1 MLKKTTCAALVLGAL
16 ASLAYTGAIQA
27 ENKPIDVVTVVKI
40 TGISW
45 FNRMEVGVKE
55 FGASNPGVTTRQ
67 IGPAQSD
74 AAQQQRL
81 VEDLVAKKVDAIAV
95 VSMDPPTLEPVLKRA
110 MERGIKVVT
119 HEADNQKNTMVDI
132 EAFDNTAYGARLND
146 RLAACMGQKGKW
158 SSLVGSLGSQSQVQ
172 WADGGASN
180 AAKKY
185 PGMTLVDPKNE
196 SANDAE
202 KAYSKA
208 KEILRKHPDIKGFQG
223 SSSLDVLG
231 IGRAVEEAGLQGKI
245 CVYGTGLP
253 SEAAKFLESGAVGG
267 IAFWDPKDAG
277 IMMNKAAVM
286 LVQGKK
292 ITDGM
297 DMGVSGY
304 NKVVVKKGPGAGV
317 IVTGQAWVEVDKSN
331 YKKYAF

>member
-1 MLKKTTCAALVLGAL
+1 MLRKLTCTAL
-16 ASLAYTGAIQA
+16 AMGTLTVAGVIHAQG
-27 ENKPIDVVTVVKI
+27 KPMDIVTVVKI

-55 FGASNPGVTTRQ
+55 FGAANPGVTTRQ

-81 VEDLVAKKVDAIAV
+81 IEDLVAKKVDAIAV

-146 RLAACMGQKGKW
+146 RLAACMGQSGKW
-158 SSLVGSLGSQSQVQ
+158 SSLLGSLGSQSQVQ
-172 WADGGASN
+172 WADGGSSN

-185 PGMTLVDPKNE
+185 PKMTLVDAKNE

-202 KAYSKA
+202 KAYAKA

-277 IMMNKAAVM
+277 IVMNKSAKM
-286 LVQGKK
+286 LIEGKK
-292 ITDGM
+292 ITNGM
-297 DMGVSGY
+297 DMGVPGY
-304 NKVVVKKGPGAGV
+304 NKVTVKKGPGVGV
-317 IVTGQAWVEVDKSN
+317 VVTGQAWVEVDKNN
-331 YKKYAF
+331 YKQYSF

>member
-1 MLKKTTCAALVLGAL
+1 MLNKTKTALAIAALVPMAVAGAL
-16 ASLAYTGAIQA
+16 HAQ
-27 ENKPIDVVTVVKI
+27 NKPVDIVTVVKI

-55 FGASNPGVTTRQ
+55 FGATTPGVTARQ

-110 MERGIKVVT
+110 MDRGIKVVT
-119 HEADNQKNTMVDI
+119 HEADNQKNTMVDV
-132 EAFDNTAYGARLND
+132 EAFNNTAYGARLNE
-146 RLAACMGQKGKW
+146 RLADCMGHTGKW
-158 SSLVGSLGSQSQVQ
+158 SSLLGSLGSQSQVQ

-180 AAKKY
+180 AKKY
-185 PGMTLVDPKNE
+185 PKMELVDAKQE
-196 SANDAE
+196 SLNDAE
-202 KAYSKA
+202 KAYGKA
-208 KEILRKHPDIKGFQG
+208 KEILRKHPDLKGFQG

-231 IGRAVEEAGLQGKI
+231 IGRAVEEAGLTGKI
-245 CVYGTGLP
+245 CVFGTGLP
-253 SEAAKFLESGAVGG
+253 GEAAKLLESGAVNG

-277 IMMNKAAVM
+277 IVMNKTALM
-286 LVQGKK
+286 LVKGQK

-297 DMGVSGY
+297 DMGVTGY
-304 NKVVVKKGPGAGV
+304 NKVSVKKGPGVGV
-317 IVTGQAWVEVDKSN
+317 IMTGQAWIEVDKTN

>member
-1 MLKKTTCAALVLGAL
+1 MKTRTKHIAL
-16 ASLAYTGAIQA
+16 AVAGTLTIGGLLHAQT
-27 ENKPIDVVTVVKI
+27 KPVDIVTVVKI

-45 FNRMEVGVKE
+45 FNRMEVGVKQ
-55 FGASNPGVTTRQ
+55 FGTTPGVTTRQ

-95 VSMDPPTLEPVLKRA
+95 VSMDPATLEPVLKRA
-110 MERGIKVVT
+110 MDRGIKVVT
-119 HEADNQKNTMVDI
+119 HESDNQKNTMVDI
-132 EAFDNTAYGARLND
+132 EAFNNTAYGERLNE
-146 RLAACMGQKGKW
+146 RLAACMGHTGKW
-158 SSLVGSLGSQSQVQ
+158 SSMLGSLGSQSQVQ
-172 WADGGASN
+172 WADGGATN
-180 AAKKY
+180 AKKY
-185 PGMTLVDPKNE
+185 PKMTLVDAKQE
-196 SANDAE
+196 TANDAE
-202 KAYSKA
+202 KSYAKA
-208 KEILRKHPDIKGFQG
+208 KEILRKYPDIKGFQG

-231 IGRAVEEAGLQGKI
+231 IGRAIEEAGLQGKI

-277 IMMNKAAVM
+277 IMMNKAALM

-297 DMGVSGY
+297 DMGVPGY
-304 NKVVVKKGPGAGV
+304 SKVSVKKGPGVGI
-317 IVTGQAWVEVDKSN
+317 IVTGQAWIEVDKTN
-331 YKKYAF
+331 YKQYAF

>member
-1 MLKKTTCAALVLGAL
+1 MKKKLTCIAL
-16 ASLAYTGAIQA
+16 ALATIGFGSALHAQGKSA
-27 ENKPIDVVTVVKI
+27 EIVTVVKI

-45 FNRMEVGVKE
+45 FNRMEEGVKE
-55 FGASNPGVTTRQ
+55 FGASTPGVSAKQ

-132 EAFDNTAYGARLND
+132 EAFDNTAYGARLNE
-146 RLAACMGQKGKW
+146 RLAACMGQAGKW

-172 WADGGASN
+172 WADGGAAN

-185 PGMTLVDPKNE
+185 PKMVLVDAKNE

-202 KAYSKA
+202 KAYAKA
-208 KEILRKHPDIKGFQG
+208 KEILRQHPDIKGFQG

-231 IGRAVEEAGLQGKI
+231 IGRAVEEAGLQGKV

-277 IMMNKAAVM
+277 IMMNKAAKM
-286 LVQGKK
+286 LLDGKQ

-297 DMGVSGY
+297 DMGVKGY
-304 NKVVVKKGPGAGV
+304 NKVSVKKGPGVGV
-317 IVTGQAWVEVDKSN
+317 IVTGQAWVEVDKNN
-331 YKKYAF
+331 YKQYAF

>member
-1 MLKKTTCAALVLGAL
+1 MLNKTKTALAIAALVPLAVTGAL
-16 ASLAYTGAIQA
+16 HAQ
-27 ENKPIDVVTVVKI
+27 NKPVDIVTVVKI

-55 FGASNPGVTTRQ
+55 FGASTPGVTARQ

-110 MERGIKVVT
+110 MDRGIKVVT
-119 HEADNQKNTMVDI
+119 HEADNQKNTMVDV
-132 EAFDNTAYGARLND
+132 EAFNNTAYGARLNE
-146 RLAACMGQKGKW
+146 RLADCMGHTGKW
-158 SSLVGSLGSQSQVQ
+158 SSLLGSLGSQSQVQ

-180 AAKKY
+180 ARKY
-185 PGMTLVDPKNE
+185 PKMELVDAKQE
-196 SANDAE
+196 SLNDAE
-202 KAYSKA
+202 KAYGKA
-208 KEILRKHPDIKGFQG
+208 KEILRKHPDLKGFQG

-231 IGRAVEEAGLQGKI
+231 IGRAVEEAGLTGKI

-253 SEAAKFLESGAVGG
+253 GEAAKLLESGAVNG

-277 IMMNKAAVM
+277 IVMNKAALM
-286 LVQGKK
+286 LVKGQK

-297 DMGVSGY
+297 DMGVTGY
-304 NKVVVKKGPGAGV
+304 NKVTVKKGPGVGV
-317 IVTGQAWVEVDKSN
+317 IMTGQAWVEVDKSN

>member
-1 MLKKTTCAALVLGAL
+1 MKTRYTSIALAVFGAL
-16 ASLAYTGAIQA
+16 TIGGLLHAQT
-27 ENKPIDVVTVVKI
+27 KPVDIVTVVKI

-55 FGASNPGVTTRQ
+55 FGKTPGVTTRQ

-95 VSMDPPTLEPVLKRA
+95 VSMDPATLEPVLKRA
-110 MERGIKVVT
+110 MDRGIKVVT
-119 HEADNQKNTMVDI
+119 HESDNQKNTMVDI
-132 EAFDNTAYGARLND
+132 EAFNNTAYGERLNE
-146 RLAACMGQKGKW
+146 RLSACMGHTGKW
-158 SSLVGSLGSQSQVQ
+158 SSMLGSLGSQSQVQ
-172 WADGGASN
+172 WADGGATN
-180 AAKKY
+180 AKKY
-185 PGMTLVDPKNE
+185 PKMTLVDAKQE
-196 SANDAE
+196 TANDAE
-202 KAYSKA
+202 KAYAKA
-208 KEILRKHPDIKGFQG
+208 KEILRKYPDIKGFQG

-231 IGRAVEEAGLQGKI
+231 IGRAIEEAGLQGKI

-277 IMMNKAAVM
+277 IMMNKAALM

-297 DMGVSGY
+297 DMGVPGY
-304 NKVVVKKGPGAGV
+304 TKVSVKKGPGVGV
-317 IVTGQAWVEVDKSN
+317 IVTGQAWIEVDKTN
-331 YKKYAF
+331 YKQYAF

>member
-1 MLKKTTCAALVLGAL
+1 MFKKTTCAALVLSSLGFAGAL
-16 ASLAYTGAIQA
+16 YAQG
-27 ENKPIDVVTVVKI
+27 KPQNIVTVVKI

-55 FGASNPGVTTRQ
+55 FGAANPGVTTQQ

-119 HEADNQKNTMVDI
+119 HEADNQKNTMADI
-132 EAFDNTAYGARLND
+132 EAFDNTAYGARLNE
-146 RLAACMGQKGKW
+146 RLAACMGESGKW
-158 SSLVGSLGSQSQVQ
+158 TSLVGSLGSQSQVQ

-180 AAKKY
+180 ASKKY
-185 PGMTLVDPKNE
+185 PKMTLVDAKNE

-202 KAYSKA
+202 KAYTKA
-208 KEILRKHPDIKGFQG
+208 KEMLRKHPDLKGFQG

-277 IMMNKAAVM
+277 IVMNKVAKM
-286 LVQGKK
+286 LIDGQKP
-292 ITDGM
+292 TDGM
-297 DMGVSGY
+297 DMGVTGY
-304 NKVVVKKGPGAGV
+304 NKVSIKKGPGVGV
-317 IVTGQAWVEVDKSN
+317 VITGQAWVEVDKQN

>member
-1 MLKKTTCAALVLGAL
+1 MFKKSACAVLVLSSLGFAGAL
-16 ASLAYTGAIQA
+16 FAQG
-27 ENKPIDVVTVVKI
+27 KPQNIVTVVKI

-55 FGASNPGVTTRQ
+55 FGASTPGVTTQQ

-119 HEADNQKNTMVDI
+119 HEADNQKNTMADI

-146 RLAACMGQKGKW
+146 RLAACMGESGKW
-158 SSLVGSLGSQSQVQ
+158 TSLVGSLGSQSQVQ
-172 WADGGASN
+172 WADGGAGN

-185 PGMTLVDPKNE
+185 PKMTLVDAKNE

-208 KEILRKHPDIKGFQG
+208 KEMLRKHPDLKGFQG

-277 IMMNKAAVM
+277 IVMNKVAK
-286 LVQGKK
+286 LLLDGKQP
-292 ITDGM
+292 TDGM
-297 DMGVSGY
+297 DMGVTGY
-304 NKVVVKKGPGAGV
+304 NKVQVKKGPGVGV
-317 IVTGQAWVEVDKSN
+317 IVTGQAWVEVDKQN